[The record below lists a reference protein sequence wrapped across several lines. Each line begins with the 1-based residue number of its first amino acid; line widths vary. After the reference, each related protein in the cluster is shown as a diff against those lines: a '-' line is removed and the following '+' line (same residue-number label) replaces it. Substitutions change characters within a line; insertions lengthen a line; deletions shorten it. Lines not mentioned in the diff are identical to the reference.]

1 MLRKFFQCV
10 IIFACTAV
18 FFQACGY
25 RLSRPCNPLIE
36 NVHTIAIPYFKNDT
50 FEPELETLFTHSFV
64 DEFLESRRLQ
74 VVGVEDADVILRG
87 HILKFKE
94 ETLAYN
100 SEGKAFEYRMIIT
113 MDVILEDRLT
123 GKVVW
128 KRNNMIHGEEY
139 PVGNSIVMTE
149 TVKRRSIKIFAEDI
163 AERVHDSIMQGF

>member
-1 MLRKFFQCV
+1 MIRRFFQSV
-10 IIFACTAV
+10 IIFACIAV

-25 RLSRPCNPLIE
+25 RLARPSNPLIE
-36 NVHTIAIPYFKNDT
+36 NIHTIAIPYFKNDT

-64 DEFLESRRLQ
+64 DEFVESRRLQ
-74 VVGVEDADVILRG
+74 VVGVEEAEVILRG
-87 HILKFKE
+87 HILQFRE

-100 SEGKAFEYRMIIT
+100 IEGKAFEYRMIIT

-128 KRNNMIHGEEY
+128 KRNKIIHGEEY
-139 PVGNSIVMTE
+139 SVGNSIVATE
-149 TVKRRSIKIFAEDI
+149 TAKRRKIKIFAEDI